1 MKRNL
6 TCIICPKG
14 CSLTAEIVGER
25 VEVSGFTCPRG
36 KEYATN
42 ELLHPV
48 RTVTAAVR
56 VVNRENTMV
65 SVKTAAPI
73 PKDQMMVVMD
83 VIHTLTVQAPVLIGQ
98 VLAENIC
105 GADIVA
111 TKQID

>member
-6 TCIICPKG
+6 TCIICPRG
-14 CSLTAEIVGER
+14 CALTAELVGEQ
-25 VEVSGFTCPRG
+25 VEVSGFSCPRG

-48 RTVTAAVR
+48 RTVTAAVP
-56 VVNRENTMV
+56 VSNREHTMV
-65 SVKTAAPI
+65 SVKTSVPI
-73 PKDQMMVVMD
+73 PKDNMMDVMA
-83 VIHTLTVQAPVLIGQ
+83 VIHTLTAQAPVAMGQ
-98 VLAENIC
+98 VLASNVY

>member
-1 MKRNL
+1 MKQNL

-14 CSLTAEIVGER
+14 CALTTEVIGEQ

-65 SVKTAAPI
+65 SVKTAVPV
-73 PKDQMMVVMD
+73 PKDQMMAVMET
-83 VIHTLTVQAPVLIGQ
+83 IHKLSVQAPVAIGQ
-98 VLAENIC
+98 ILASDVC

-111 TKQID
+111 TKQIN

>member
-14 CSLTAEIVGER
+14 CSLTAERIGEQ

-56 VVNRENTMV
+56 VANREHTMV
-65 SVKTAAPI
+65 SVKTAVPV
-73 PKDQMMVVMD
+73 PKDQMMDVMD
-83 VIHTLTVQAPVLIGQ
+83 VIHTLTVQTPVAIGQ
-98 VLAENIC
+98 VLASNVC
-105 GADIVA
+105 GADIIA
-111 TKQID
+111 SKQID